1 MIKGL
6 DVEEQSSFLKAVFG
20 HAYTVRMSWLNKQ
33 LLSWLNYLKWKMSIY
48 VDNSEVF
55 VFYTSCI
62 SSTPNQKQNQN
73 KNKKNQK
80 NAHAKDSQTFFVHS
94 AIDGVIFVTWY
105 PTPK

>member
-33 LLSWLNYLKWKMSIY
+33 LLSWLNYLKWQMSIY

-73 KNKKNQK
+73 KNKKK
-80 NAHAKDSQTFFVHS
+80 TKKCTC
-94 AIDGVIFVTWY
+94 
-105 PTPK
+105 